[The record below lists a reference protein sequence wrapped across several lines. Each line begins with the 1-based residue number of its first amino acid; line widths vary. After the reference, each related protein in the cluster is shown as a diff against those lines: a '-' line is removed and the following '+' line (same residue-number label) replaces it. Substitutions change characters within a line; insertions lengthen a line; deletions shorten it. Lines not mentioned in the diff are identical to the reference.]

1 MLKDRI
7 YPQLICRIQNELIT
21 SIVRSRRR
29 AQTDQIQMSLI
40 NFDTA
45 DFIDFRKCLHA
56 GSFLIVLKR
65 TKKFEYEFYGVVPGR
80 LVTNEAA
87 LTDMNNQFYKLPTNT
102 TIDVATM
109 QVAREDIRFK
119 TGYHSDFERNRIVFG
134 APGTGKS
141 FNLKNDSQSLLQHTS
156 GTYERVTFHPDY
168 TYSHFVG
175 TYKPITN
182 ADGEIRYEFVPGPF
196 MRVYVEALKSGKTHD
211 PQPHLLLIEEINR
224 AKVAAVF
231 GDVFQLLDR
240 DDDGVSEYEIHAT
253 EDIRNH
259 LAKELGG
266 APTDSI
272 EFVYLKICLFGQQ

>member
-1 MLKDRI
+1 
-7 YPQLICRIQNELIT
+7 
-21 SIVRSRRR
+21 
-29 AQTDQIQMSLI
+29 MSLI